1 MKLEERLKERSNDQ
15 CELCSGTNALSVYMV
30 PPYEDDSYDRHAYIC
45 SVCKEQIEDADKTA
59 ANHWR
64 CLNDSMW
71 SEVPAVKVLAYRMLM
86 RLRPEGWP
94 QDLLDMIYLTDE
106 ELAWAKS
113 YGDGIADE
121 DKVIHK
127 DCNGAVLSAGDTVT
141 LIKDLNVKGGGFTAK
156 RGTAVRNITLDPE
169 NDQYIEGKVDGQ
181 KIVIIT
187 EYVKKQ

>member
-1 MKLEERLKERSNDQ
+1 MRLEEGLKERSNGL
-15 CELCSGTNALSVYMV
+15 CEVCGSGENLSVYMV

-45 SVCKEQIEDADKTA
+45 STCKDQIDDASKTD

-71 SEVPAVKVLAYRMLM
+71 SEVPAVKVIAYRMLM

-94 QDLLDMIYLTDE
+94 QDLLDMIYLSDDE
-106 ELAWAKS
+106 MAWAKS
-113 YGDGIADE
+113 FGDGVADE

-156 RGTAVRNITLDPE
+156 RGTAVRNITLDPD
-169 NDQYIEGKVDGQ
+169 NAQYIEGKVDGQ